1 MFQRGHQLSK
11 QSGDQFKTIRLAQK
25 SQTAKVWEII
35 REAGIKRRWVAKHLG
50 VSYGYLNQVQ
60 YGHAP
65 MSKAMRERLSEY
77 LGIPESDL
85 FSDMRKES

>member
-1 MFQRGHQLSK
+1 MSK
-11 QSGDQFKTIRLAQK
+11 QSGDNFKQVRLAQK
-25 SQTAKVWEII
+25 NQTAKVWEII
-35 REAGIKRRWVAKHLG
+35 RESGVKRRWVAKHLG

-77 LGIPESDL
+77 LGIPEDDL
-85 FSDMRKES
+85 FSDMRKEG

>member
-1 MFQRGHQLSK
+1 MSK
-11 QSGDQFKTIRLAQK
+11 QSGDDFKQVRLAQK
-25 SQTAKVWEII
+25 NQTAKVWEII
-35 REAGIKRRWVAKHLG
+35 RESGVKRRWVAKHLG

-77 LGIPESDL
+77 LGIPEEEL
-85 FSDMRKES
+85 FSDMRKEG